1 MKIQDSKSPKGEL
14 LFPFPRAHPGSAS
27 PTLTLLPLTDVTLM
41 VALLYHEPLLNTRA
55 TLTSLPW
62 STPRL
67 KGSLPK
73 MPPLYPE
80 TAARSIQ
87 QLCLSDMGEGILP
100 SYLPSEGSSPRRKGT
115 AEGTGAELSV
125 CYQKVSVIG
134 TASRDPGG
142 MANESQPAAEPKEA
156 THILP

>member
-1 MKIQDSKSPKGEL
+1 
-14 LFPFPRAHPGSAS
+14 
-27 PTLTLLPLTDVTLM
+27 M
-41 VALLYHEPLLNTRA
+41 VALLYHEPLLNARA
-55 TLTSLPW
+55 TLTSLPR

-73 MPPLYPE
+73 MPPLHPE
-80 TAARSIQ
+80 TGARSIQ
-87 QLCLSDMGEGILP
+87 QLCLSDMGEGISPYTP

-134 TASRDPGG
+134 TAGRDPGG
-142 MANESQPAAEPKEA
+142 TANESQPAAEPKEA

>member
-14 LFPFPRAHPGSAS
+14 LFPFPEF
-27 PTLTLLPLTDVTLM
+27 TLAQLPLHSLSCLSPDVTLM
-41 VALLYHEPLLNTRA
+41 VVLLYHGPLLNARA
-55 TLTSLPW
+55 TLTSLPQ

-73 MPPLYPE
+73 MPPLHPE

-87 QLCLSDMGEGILP
+87 QLSLNDMGEGMSPYTP
-100 SYLPSEGSSPRRKGT
+100 SFLPSEGSSPRRKGT

-125 CYQKVSVIG
+125 CYQKVGVIG
-134 TASRDPGG
+134 TASRDRWHG
-142 MANESQPAAEPKEA
+142 
-156 THILP
+156 